1 MRMRTGTHRCWL
13 QFAALVC
20 LSTSVFAIPAEVR
33 RDLEQPEIVRID
45 RSVATLPPGLKESLR
60 RVFKQRKLSIAD
72 PGKAFREGD
81 FIVNAAMDK
90 LPARRLSL
98 AFCTRRFCYVYYQ
111 SGGYG
116 TAGNLLAFAATAYK
130 FVWGGV
136 EFAKEPSTPQE
147 ISKRVQK
154 NSFDDSKKFEW

>member
-1 MRMRTGTHRCWL
+1 
-13 QFAALVC
+13 
-20 LSTSVFAIPAEVR
+20 LSTSAFAIPAELR
-33 RDLEQPEIVRID
+33 RDLEQPQVVRID
-45 RSVATLPPGLKESLR
+45 RSVAKLPSELKESLR

-81 FIVNAAMDK
+81 FVVNAAMDK
-90 LPARRLSL
+90 LPTRRLSL
-98 AFCTRRFCYVYYQ
+98 AFCTPRFCYIYYQ

-116 TAGNLLAFAATAYK
+116 TAGNLLAFARGDGTYK

-136 EFAKEPSTPQE
+136 EFANQPSTPRE
-147 ISKRVQK
+147 ISKRVRQ